1 MKGTLFF
8 GPPFFFFFFFV
19 LFSFWSAEARITTH
33 SIGPTRSRRHIGG
46 GRRWKNISPSLRL
59 ISFYV
64 YHVDLF
70 VLSQICPLRM
80 YHTSK
85 TRESGRKPLS
95 FPQVIFTFLGLL
107 PRLKVGQVPAVI
119 FFRSIF
125 SPFSVLSYISGNL
138 ALSFYF
144 EAPLIP
150 SCFLAF

>member
-1 MKGTLFF
+1 MQTFTEMKGTLFF
-8 GPPFFFFFFFV
+8 GPFFFFFFFV

-85 TRESGRKPLS
+85 TRESGRKSVS
-95 FPQVIFTFLGLL
+95 FSPSYFYFSWFAAPFKSWAG
-107 PRLKVGQVPAVI
+107 
-119 FFRSIF
+119 SCSHIF
-125 SPFSVLSYISGNL
+125 SLYVFPFFGPFIHFGKPCTIIL
-138 ALSFYF
+138 F
-144 EAPLIP
+144 
-150 SCFLAF
+150 